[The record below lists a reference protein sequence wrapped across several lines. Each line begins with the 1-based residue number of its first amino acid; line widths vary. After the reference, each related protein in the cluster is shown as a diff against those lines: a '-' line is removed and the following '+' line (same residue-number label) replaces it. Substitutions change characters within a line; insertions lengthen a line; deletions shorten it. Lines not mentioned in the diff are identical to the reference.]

1 MCTQWL
7 PIVCLPFL
15 KLHFLLLKALVCVQA
30 MSSVRIG
37 VESDFNKITPK
48 LLTIQAST
56 FSAGG
61 NVILDEGFNAKLCG
75 VHI

>member
-1 MCTQWL
+1 M
-7 PIVCLPFL
+7 
-15 KLHFLLLKALVCVQA
+15 KALVCVQA

-37 VESDFNKITPK
+37 VESDFNKITSK
-48 LLTIQAST
+48 LLIQAST

>member
-1 MCTQWL
+1 MHSVVAHCVFTIFETSFSSL
-7 PIVCLPFL
+7 EGSCL
-15 KLHFLLLKALVCVQA
+15 CQA
-30 MSSVRIG
+30 MSSVGIG

-48 LLTIQAST
+48 LLIQAST